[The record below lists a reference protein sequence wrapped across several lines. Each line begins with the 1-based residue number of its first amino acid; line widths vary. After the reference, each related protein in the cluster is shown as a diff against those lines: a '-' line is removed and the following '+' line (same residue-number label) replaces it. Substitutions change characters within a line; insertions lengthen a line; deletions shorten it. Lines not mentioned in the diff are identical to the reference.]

1 MIRDIAFWI
10 ALIGWA
16 ITIIA
21 YYNSICKLR
30 KLRKSILKLSKLQG
44 QYFSKVK
51 VVNEYLVYYNG
62 LIDKFYKF
70 IDAYNSRHSDKIVYR
85 DGDFALVNDSDV
97 EPVNINEL

>member
-21 YYNSICKLR
+21 YYNDIR
-30 KLRKSILKLSKLQG
+30 KLSKLME
-44 QYFSKVK
+44 QYVGN
-51 VVNEYLVYYNG
+51 VNEYLVYYNG

-85 DGDFALVNDSDV
+85 DGDFTLVKDSDV

>member
-21 YYNSICKLR
+21 YYNDIR
-30 KLRKSILKLSKLQG
+30 KLRKSMGNI
-44 QYFSKVK
+44 
-51 VVNEYLVYYNG
+51 NIYLEYYNN

-85 DGDFALVNDSDV
+85 DGDFTLVNDSDV